1 MKLSNVKIR
10 NYHIISCC
18 TVCRSWP
25 HTPWKPDSRIDWY
38 WFLMTLHFA
47 ANFFFV
53 KLSTHLGRAQ
63 RNAVIQWLRAWTSR
77 SFPSS
82 FIQCGIHAGIHM
94 IIMRP
99 SGWLSFRPSTSPPSR
114 WNHQYRAYW
123 NFSKKL
129 FLLNV
134 DFLGA
139 GGIPKLES
147 ANIFKAS
154 LIRAL
159 LMSHHQVRHHSYW
172 LDHYK

>member
-10 NYHIISCC
+10 NYQYIISCC

-25 HTPWKPDSRIDWY
+25 HTPWKPDSRIDW
-38 WFLMTLHFA
+38 TLIFDDFA
-47 ANFFFV
+47 LCGQLKKNFFV

-114 WNHQYRAYW
+114 WNHQYTYW

-129 FLLNV
+129 FLLNCWLS
-134 DFLGA
+134 LG
-139 GGIPKLES
+139 GYQ
-147 ANIFKAS
+147 N
-154 LIRAL
+154 
-159 LMSHHQVRHHSYW
+159 
-172 LDHYK
+172 